1 MMCITVTVLS
11 INDCL
16 FPSVT
21 RQPLTNK
28 SDPTSGGSIGSPIA
42 KNDTAKI
49 AWIMLGVSVALSAM
63 VVGIVVCRKRAKR
76 NDKRYFIQMLI
87 SLKFRILFF
96 VAELFHNKNI
106 YTCENWRYFFCKC
119 LGMSIWCLTHSQATT
134 DLSYRP
140 RQCNF

>member
-11 INDCL
+11 INDC
-16 FPSVT
+16 FYPSVT

-28 SDPTSGGSIGSPIA
+28 SDPTSGAFISKNDPKGGSPVT

-49 AWIMLGVSVALSAM
+49 AWIMLGVSVALSAL
-63 VVGIVVCRKRAKR
+63 VVGIIVCRKRAKR

-96 VAELFHNKNI
+96 VAELFHDKNI
-106 YTCENWRYFFCKC
+106 HAEM
-119 LGMSIWCLTHSQATT
+119 GMSIWCRTQTKPQVTFLTGQGSVTF
-134 DLSYRP
+134 D
-140 RQCNF
+140 

>member
-11 INDCL
+11 INDC
-16 FPSVT
+16 FYPSVT

-28 SDPTSGGSIGSPIA
+28 SNPTSGAFISKNDPKGGSPVT

-49 AWIMLGVSVALSAM
+49 AWIMLGVSVALSAL
-63 VVGIVVCRKRAKR
+63 VVGIIVCRKRAKR

-96 VAELFHNKNI
+96 VAELFHDKNI
-106 YTCENWRYFFCKC
+106 HAEM
-119 LGMSIWCLTHSQATT
+119 GMSIWCRTHSQTT
-134 DLSYRP
+134 SDLSYRP

>member
-11 INDCL
+11 INDC
-16 FPSVT
+16 FYPSVT

-28 SDPTSGGSIGSPIA
+28 SDPTSGAFISKNDPKGGSPVT

-49 AWIMLGVSVALSAM
+49 AWIMLGVSVALSAL
-63 VVGIVVCRKRAKR
+63 VVGIIVCRKRAKR

-96 VAELFHNKNI
+96 VAELFHDKNI
-106 YTCENWRYFFCKC
+106 HAEM
-119 LGMSIWCLTHSQATT
+119 GMSIWCRTHSQTT
-134 DLSYRP
+134 SDLSYRP

>member
-16 FPSVT
+16 Y
-21 RQPLTNK
+21 PL
-28 SDPTSGGSIGSPIA
+28 GGSPIT

-49 AWIMLGVSVALSAM
+49 VWIMLGVSVVLSAL
-63 VVGIVVCRKRAKR
+63 VVGIIVCRKRAKR

-96 VAELFHNKNI
+96 VAGLFHDKNI
-106 YTCENWRYFFCKC
+106 HAEM
-119 LGMSIWCLTHSQATT
+119 GMSIWCRTHSQATS